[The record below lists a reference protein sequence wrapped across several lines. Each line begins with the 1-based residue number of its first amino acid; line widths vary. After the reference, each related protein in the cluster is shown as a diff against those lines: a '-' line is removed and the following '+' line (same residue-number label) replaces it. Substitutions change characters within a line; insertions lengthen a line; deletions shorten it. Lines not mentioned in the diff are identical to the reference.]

1 MICEKCKVNDATV
14 HIVKM
19 INGNKQEMRLC
30 EKCAND
36 ITDIPF
42 GENFQMV
49 DGFTFQNLLSGLVD
63 YMNNNTKDKAVKESS
78 CDNCGMAYS
87 EFKKTGLLGCSKC
100 YEAFSSTIK
109 PVVKRVQGDVEHL
122 GKIPTKAGKEIIE
135 KKRLL
140 KLKEELQNA
149 ILAEE
154 YERAAVIRDEIK
166 AFNWKGEDQEGK

>member
-1 MICEKCKVNDATV
+1 MLCEKCKVNDATV

-19 INGNKQEMRLC
+19 TNGNKQEMRLC

-42 GENFQMV
+42 GENFEAI

-63 YMNNNTKDKAVKESS
+63 YMNNNAKDKEVKENS
-78 CDNCGMAYS
+78 CDNCGMTYS

-100 YEAFSSTIK
+100 YEVFSNTIK

-154 YERAAVIRDEIK
+154 YEKAAVIRDEIK
-166 AFNWKGEDQEGK
+166 AFKGKGED